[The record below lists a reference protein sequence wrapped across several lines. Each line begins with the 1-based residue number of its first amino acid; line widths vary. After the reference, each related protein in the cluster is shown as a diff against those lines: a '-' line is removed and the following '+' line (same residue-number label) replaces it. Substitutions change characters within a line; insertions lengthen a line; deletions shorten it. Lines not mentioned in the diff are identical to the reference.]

1 MDNMD
6 NIDNK
11 TIEWNDL
18 SILEEKYKKM
28 IKNYFPN
35 YSGKY
40 YIQNNELVINYDN
53 WGIEKFY
60 INQNTKKFY
69 KVKYENINIDNI
81 SEIAVFIQ
89 IGNWD
94 KFEKMEP
101 FLQNF
106 ENIHCTFYFVMTI
119 DNYNYYRLKYLQK
132 KYINSVII
140 YSINKGMDIGLFLI
154 NLHYTKTK
162 NIKHKYIF
170 KIHTKTD
177 DNFRNITLNNLMG
190 NENKIYEN
198 LERLKKKNI
207 GMVGVN
213 NKLNYN
219 DNNHFYIKNMFYIN
233 KYVNFLYTNDPEVD
247 KLEFIEG
254 TMFVFKEQ
262 IFDILNFYN
271 IEYIYDHLNDEK
283 SFDRNWYSV
292 YYNLDVNNIE
302 LLYKHYCTN
311 IKNKFSN
318 NLNYQTVEK
327 KSGLRDY
334 MIEHAFERLFG
345 YFCRKCNLLIDS
357 M

>member
-1 MDNMD
+1 MDHK
-6 NIDNK
+6 I
-11 TIEWNDL
+11 IEWHDL
-18 SILEEKYKKM
+18 CILEEKYKKM

-40 YIQNNELVINYDN
+40 YIKDNELIINYDN

-69 KVKYENINIDNI
+69 KVKYENINIDNL

-106 ENIHCTFYFVMTI
+106 ENIYCTFYFVMTI

-132 KYINSVII
+132 KYKNCVII

-154 NLHYTKTK
+154 SLHYVKTK

-190 NENKIYEN
+190 SENKIYEN

-219 DNNHFYIKNMFYIN
+219 DNNHFYKKNMFYIN
-233 KYVNFLYTNDPEVD
+233 KYSNFLYNNDPEID

-254 TMFVFKEQ
+254 TMFIFKEE

-311 IKNKFSN
+311 IKSKFAN

-357 M
+357 K